1 MVNNDVM
8 TITRGDLEP
17 DIVITVTDTRA
28 DANFI
33 GLTPAQCHIIGE
45 LNGAV
50 VLDGLADTVTVAQDG
65 KSAVL
70 RYSWASGDTLVP
82 GRMYVRARID
92 WPGVRGE
99 TFPRRGALKVD
110 IRRKPGDD

>member
-1 MVNNDVM
+1 MANDIM

-17 DIVITVTDTRA
+17 DIVITVTDNRA

-33 GLTPAQCHIIGE
+33 GLTAAQCHVLGE
-45 LNGAV
+45 LDGNV
-50 VLDGLADTVTVAQDG
+50 VLDGIADTVTVAQDG

-70 RYSWASGDTLVP
+70 RYSWAVGDTALP

-99 TFPRRGALKVD
+99 TFPRKGPLKVD